1 MKLFSAISPY
11 LSLSLQNLEMFHHVE
26 KRFAVRRG
34 IMKSSVVR
42 SVSIDLDEYQEK
54 YLELVLDETCDVLE
68 KYGLRVTM
76 Q

>member
-1 MKLFSAISPY
+1 MKMFSAISPY
-11 LSLSLQNLEMFHHVE
+11 LSFSLQNLEMFHHVE

-42 SVSIDLDEYQEK
+42 SVSIDLNKYQEK

-68 KYGLRVTM
+68 KYGLKV
-76 Q
+76 